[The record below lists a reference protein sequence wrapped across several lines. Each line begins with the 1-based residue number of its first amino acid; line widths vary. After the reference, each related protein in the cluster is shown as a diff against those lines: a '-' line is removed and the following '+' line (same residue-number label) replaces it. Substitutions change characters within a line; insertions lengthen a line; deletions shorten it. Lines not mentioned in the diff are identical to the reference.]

1 MAEERVIP
9 PEAPRMTMYQLL
21 HPTQS
26 SIPSCIMFPPN
37 APHVEIKQ
45 GLMAILPDFRG
56 LENENPYVHDKA
68 KGWLYTV
75 KPRSIGSWGEMT
87 QEFYKKFFPPHKVQ
101 QVKRKISS
109 FVQGHDET
117 LFMAWERFKDT
128 YNFCPTHGYDTWRLV
143 SYFYEGLQPRDRQF
157 VQIACGGEFL
167 QKEPED
173 AMDYLDEIAEN
184 SNTWN
189 GPSPLDSTDRNRSGA
204 TTSGE
209 ALKLKGSRGVN
220 AVYREEPME
229 ACRIC
234 QELDHTTSDCK
245 SLPQFLNVPEEQV
258 CAFNQYRPNNASYS
272 NNYNPNMRNH
282 PYLSYKSDNVLN
294 PPPPRNNF
302 VPSSSSSRPP
312 LEDVLGTF
320 MQKQSEQNQRFE
332 TMFTRMDEEVRET
345 KNHLAKLTNALSA
358 TEKGKLPSQTQP
370 NPNNQ
375 SVKIV
380 SKDNHE
386 ECKTVTILRSGK
398 AIGEEDESG
407 TPKVKE
413 AEPCLIPTPF
423 PQALRLPKNL
433 DVTTEILEHLHQV
446 KVNLPLLHIIK
457 QMPAYAKVIKDL
469 CTVKRKHHL
478 KKTAFFTEQVSAI
491 IQHKVPPKYKDPG
504 CPTISCT
511 IGEYLVERALLDLG
525 ASINLLPF
533 TVYQQMRLGD
543 LKPTSMT
550 LQLVD
555 HSVWT
560 PKGMVEDVLIKIE
573 NFYYP
578 VDFIILDTEPTLHPN
593 NGIPIILGR
602 PFLATANALINCRN
616 GRMKITFGSMTAEL
630 NIFNVMRQQLEDDE
644 CHYVN
649 LIDTVVQEEFNRN
662 CFSDPLETLL
672 TNSVNSYD
680 IEHDAKLTEIC
691 SLLDSSQVL
700 EEEQVMA
707 VNEPWR
713 PRFEELPETEKKPMP
728 SSEEIPQL
736 ELKPLPNGFKYA
748 YLGPGETFPV
758 VISAALNEE
767 QEGKLL
773 CVLRDH
779 KLALGWTIAD
789 IKGISPL
796 ICTHKIYLEDDC
808 KTSREPQRRLNP
820 TMKDVVKNEVIK
832 LLDAGIIYPISDSK
846 WVSPTQVVPKKS
858 GITVVKNANDELIP
872 TRLVTG
878 WRMCIDYRKLN
889 SATRKD
895 HFPLPF
901 IDQILERV
909 AGHEYYSFLDG
920 CVEKG
925 LVLNWEKCHFM
936 VTSGIVLG
944 HVVSSKGIEVDK
956 AKVDLILN
964 LPTPKTVRDVRSF
977 LGHAGFYRRF
987 IKDFSAISRPLC
999 NLLLKEST
1007 FEWTESC
1014 EVAFKKLVQLLTSAP
1029 IMQAPDW
1036 SLPFEIMCDASDYA
1050 VGAVLG
1056 QRKDK
1061 KPHVIYYASRTLNS
1075 AQMNYTTTEKE
1086 LLAVEFNLQIKDKK
1100 GVENVVADH
1109 LSRLTF
1115 EEVKEEIPI
1124 RDSFPDEQLFAVTKL
1139 PWYAHIVNYLVKD
1152 FIPETWT
1159 AQDRRKFFVE
1169 VRNFYWDDPY
1179 LFKYCPDQILRRC
1192 IPDNET
1198 FSVIKFCHTEA
1209 CGGHFSVKK
1218 TTAKILQCGFYWPTM
1233 FKDTHNF
1240 CKRCLECQKLGR
1252 VTRRNMMPM
1261 SPILEIEVFDCWG
1274 IDFMGPFPQS
1284 FGNLYILLAVDYV
1297 SKWVEAIACKVND
1310 HKVVLKFLRE
1320 HIFSRFGMPKA
1331 VISDNGK
1338 HFCNR
1343 PFEVLVKKY
1352 GVVHRLSTSYHPQTC
1367 GQVELAN
1374 REIKQILEK
1383 TVSPNR
1389 KDWSLRLTDALWAYR
1404 TAYKG
1409 PLGMSPYRLVYGKP
1423 CHLPVEM
1430 EHRAYWA
1437 IKAFN
1442 FDLKEASELR
1452 KFQMSELEEL
1462 RNEAYISTRH
1472 YKERM
1477 KLFHDKK
1484 IVRKT
1489 FEPNQTVLLYDSKRH
1504 TFSGKL
1510 RTRWDGPYIV
1520 KEVFDYGAVVIE
1532 DPRDGR
1538 ILKVNGQRLR
1548 PYLGEVV
1555 PAEEIMSL
1563 ELPTYG
1569 DAS

>member
-56 LENENPYVHDKA
+56 LENENPYVHVRAFKEVIGSFYVQNVIETAKLRFFPFSLKDKA

-87 QEFYKKFFPPHKVQ
+87 QEFYKKFFPPH
-101 QVKRKISS
+101 
-109 FVQGHDET
+109 
-117 LFMAWERFKDT
+117 KDT

-189 GPSPLDSTDRNRSGA
+189 GPSPLDSTNRNRSGA
-204 TTSGE
+204 TTSGGSIFKLREEDNLSAKISFLTKEIE

-478 KKTAFFTEQVSAI
+478 KKTAFLTEQLA
-491 IQHKVPPKYKDPG
+491 D
-504 CPTISCT
+504 
-511 IGEYLVERALLDLG
+511 R
-525 ASINLLPF
+525 
-533 TVYQQMRLGD
+533 
-543 LKPTSMT
+543 
-550 LQLVD
+550 
-555 HSVWT
+555 SVRT

-578 VDFIILDTEPTLHPN
+578 VDFIILDTEPTLHPD

-649 LIDTVVQEEFNRN
+649 LVDTV
-662 CFSDPLETLL
+662 
-672 TNSVNSYD
+672 
-680 IEHDAKLTEIC
+680 
-691 SLLDSSQVL
+691 VL

-728 SSEEIPQL
+728 SS
-736 ELKPLPNGFKYA
+736 
-748 YLGPGETFPV
+748 PGETFPV

-767 QEGKLL
+767 QE
-773 CVLRDH
+773 
-779 KLALGWTIAD
+779 
-789 IKGISPL
+789 
-796 ICTHKIYLEDDC
+796 EDDC

-909 AGHEYYSFLDG
+909 AGHEYYCFLDG
-920 CVEKG
+920 YSGYYQIEIALEDQGKTTFTCPFGTFAFRRMPFGLCNAPATFQRCMVSIFSDMVEKFMEVFMDDLSVFGDSFDDCLNNLKLVLARCVEKG

-1050 VGAVLG
+1050 VGAVL
-1056 QRKDK
+1056 
-1061 KPHVIYYASRTLNS
+1061 
-1075 AQMNYTTTEKE
+1075 EKE
-1086 LLAVEFNLQIKDKK
+1086 LLAVVFALDKFRSYLMGTSIVVFTDHAALRNSIFRSKTRKEWRTWWQIIYP
-1100 GVENVVADH
+1100 
-1109 LSRLTF
+1109 RLTF

-1489 FEPNQTVLLYDSKRH
+1489 FEPNQTVLLYDSKLH

>member
-1 MAEERVIP
+1 
-9 PEAPRMTMYQLL
+9 
-21 HPTQS
+21 
-26 SIPSCIMFPPN
+26 
-37 APHVEIKQ
+37 
-45 GLMAILPDFRG
+45 
-56 LENENPYVHDKA
+56 
-68 KGWLYTV
+68 
-75 KPRSIGSWGEMT
+75 MT

-128 YNFCPTHGYDTWRLV
+128 YNFCLTHGYDTL
-143 SYFYEGLQPRDRQF
+143 E
-157 VQIACGGEFL
+157 
-167 QKEPED
+167 EPED

-204 TTSGE
+204 TTSGGSIFKLREEDNLSAKISLLTKEIE

-234 QELDHTTSDCK
+234 QELDHTTSDYLPWKMFLELSCRSK
-245 SLPQFLNVPEEQV
+245 VNKIRGSRLCSL
-258 CAFNQYRPNNASYS
+258 
-272 NNYNPNMRNH
+272 
-282 PYLSYKSDNVLN
+282 
-294 PPPPRNNF
+294 
-302 VPSSSSSRPP
+302 
-312 LEDVLGTF
+312 G
-320 MQKQSEQNQRFE
+320 
-332 TMFTRMDEEVRET
+332 MDEEVRET

-398 AIGEEDESG
+398 AIGEE
-407 TPKVKE
+407 
-413 AEPCLIPTPF
+413 
-423 PQALRLPKNL
+423 LRSWSIYIKSRL
-433 DVTTEILEHLHQV
+433 T
-446 KVNLPLLHIIK
+446 LPLLHIIK

-525 ASINLLPF
+525 ASINLLQF
-533 TVYQQMRLGD
+533 TVYQQMGLGD

-550 LQLVD
+550 LQLAD
-555 HSVWT
+555 RSVRT

-578 VDFIILDTEPTLHPN
+578 
-593 NGIPIILGR
+593 
-602 PFLATANALINCRN
+602 
-616 GRMKITFGSMTAEL
+616 ITFGSMTAEL

-649 LIDTVVQEEFNRN
+649 LIDTVV
-662 CFSDPLETLL
+662 
-672 TNSVNSYD
+672 
-680 IEHDAKLTEIC
+680 
-691 SLLDSSQVL
+691 L

-713 PRFEELPETEKKPMP
+713 PRFEELLETENKPMP
-728 SSEEIPQL
+728 SI
-736 ELKPLPNGFKYA
+736 
-748 YLGPGETFPV
+748 
-758 VISAALNEE
+758 ISAALNEE
-767 QEGKLL
+767 QQGKLL

-779 KLALGWTIAD
+779 KLVLGWTIAN

-832 LLDAGIIYPISDSK
+832 LLDVGIIYPISD
-846 WVSPTQVVPKKS
+846 
-858 GITVVKNANDELIP
+858 
-872 TRLVTG
+872 R
-878 WRMCIDYRKLN
+878 
-889 SATRKD
+889 
-895 HFPLPF
+895 
-901 IDQILERV
+901 
-909 AGHEYYSFLDG
+909 
-920 CVEKG
+920 
-925 LVLNWEKCHFM
+925 
-936 VTSGIVLG
+936 

-956 AKVDLILN
+956 AKVVLILN
-964 LPTPKTVRDVRSF
+964 LPTPNTES
-977 LGHAGFYRRF
+977 
-987 IKDFSAISRPLC
+987 PL
-999 NLLLKEST
+999 SGQ
-1007 FEWTESC
+1007 SC

-1050 VGAVLG
+1050 
-1056 QRKDK
+1056 
-1061 KPHVIYYASRTLNS
+1061 
-1075 AQMNYTTTEKE
+1075 
-1086 LLAVEFNLQIKDKK
+1086 EFNLQIKDKK

-1139 PWYAHIVNYLVKD
+1139 
-1152 FIPETWT
+1152 
-1159 AQDRRKFFVE
+1159 
-1169 VRNFYWDDPY
+1169 
-1179 LFKYCPDQILRRC
+1179 
-1192 IPDNET
+1192 
-1198 FSVIKFCHTEA
+1198 
-1209 CGGHFSVKK
+1209 
-1218 TTAKILQCGFYWPTM
+1218 
-1233 FKDTHNF
+1233 
-1240 CKRCLECQKLGR
+1240 
-1252 VTRRNMMPM
+1252 
-1261 SPILEIEVFDCWG
+1261 
-1274 IDFMGPFPQS
+1274 
-1284 FGNLYILLAVDYV
+1284 
-1297 SKWVEAIACKVND
+1297 
-1310 HKVVLKFLRE
+1310 
-1320 HIFSRFGMPKA
+1320 

-1484 IVRKT
+1484 I
-1489 FEPNQTVLLYDSKRH
+1489 
-1504 TFSGKL
+1504 L

-1555 PAEEIMSL
+1555 PAEETMSL

>member
-1 MAEERVIP
+1 
-9 PEAPRMTMYQLL
+9 
-21 HPTQS
+21 
-26 SIPSCIMFPPN
+26 MFPPN
-37 APHVEIKQ
+37 APHMEIKQ

-56 LENENPYVHDKA
+56 LENENPYVHVRAFEEVIGNFYAQNVIETAKLRFFPFSLKDKA
-68 KGWLYTV
+68 KDWLYTM
-75 KPRSIGSWGEMT
+75 KP
-87 QEFYKKFFPPHKVQ
+87 
-101 QVKRKISS
+101 
-109 FVQGHDET
+109 
-117 LFMAWERFKDT
+117 RFKDT

-204 TTSGE
+204 TTSGGSIFKLREEDNLSAKISLLTKEIE

-332 TMFTRMDEEVRET
+332 TMFTRMDEE
-345 KNHLAKLTNALSA
+345 
-358 TEKGKLPSQTQP
+358 
-370 NPNNQ
+370 

-398 AIGEEDESG
+398 AIGEEVEKGIPKAKEKSKKTQVEMDESG

-413 AEPCLIPTPF
+413 AEQLT
-423 PQALRLPKNL
+423 
-433 DVTTEILEHLHQV
+433 
-446 KVNLPLLHIIK
+446 LPLLHIIK
-457 QMPAYAKVIKDL
+457 QMPTYAKVIKDL

-491 IQHKVPPKYKDPG
+491 IQHK
-504 CPTISCT
+504 
-511 IGEYLVERALLDLG
+511 LALTY
-525 ASINLLPF
+525 SPF
-533 TVYQQMRLGD
+533 TVYQQMGLGD

-550 LQLVD
+550 LQLAD
-555 HSVWT
+555 RSVRT

-578 VDFIILDTEPTLHPN
+578 VDFIILDTEPTLHPD

-616 GRMKITFGSMTAEL
+616 GRMKITFGSMT
-630 NIFNVMRQQLEDDE
+630 
-644 CHYVN
+644 
-649 LIDTVVQEEFNRN
+649 
-662 CFSDPLETLL
+662 
-672 TNSVNSYD
+672 
-680 IEHDAKLTEIC
+680 
-691 SLLDSSQVL
+691 VL

-820 TMKDVVKNEVIK
+820 TMKDVVKNEV
-832 LLDAGIIYPISDSK
+832 
-846 WVSPTQVVPKKS
+846 VPKKS

-909 AGHEYYSFLDG
+909 AGHEYYCFLDG
-920 CVEKG
+920 YSGYYQIEIALEDQGKTTFTCPFGTFAFRRMPFGLCNAPATFQRCMPGVLKKA

-944 HVVSSKGIEVDK
+944 HVVSSKGIE
-956 AKVDLILN
+956 
-964 LPTPKTVRDVRSF
+964 
-977 LGHAGFYRRF
+977 GHAGFYRRF

-1086 LLAVEFNLQIKDKK
+1086 LLAVVFALDKFRSYLMGTSIVVFTDHAALRYLLSKKDAKARLIRWILLLQEFNLQIKDKK

-1139 PWYAHIVNYLVKD
+1139 PWYAHIVNYLVKG

-1169 VRNFYWDDPY
+1169 
-1179 LFKYCPDQILRRC
+1179 
-1192 IPDNET
+1192 
-1198 FSVIKFCHTEA
+1198 
-1209 CGGHFSVKK
+1209 
-1218 TTAKILQCGFYWPTM
+1218 CGFYWPTM
-1233 FKDTHNF
+1233 FKDTHSF
-1240 CKRCLECQKLGR
+1240 CKGCLECQKLGR

-1297 SKWVEAIACKVND
+1297 SKWVEAIA
-1310 HKVVLKFLRE
+1310 F
-1320 HIFSRFGMPKA
+1320 
-1331 VISDNGK
+1331 ISDNGK

-1352 GVVHRLSTSYHPQTC
+1352 GVMHY
-1367 GQVELAN
+1367 G
-1374 REIKQILEK
+1374 
-1383 TVSPNR
+1383 
-1389 KDWSLRLTDALWAYR
+1389 LTG

-1442 FDLKEASELR
+1442 FDLKEAGELR

-1489 FEPNQTVLLYDSKRH
+1489 FEPNQTVLLYDSKLH

-1555 PAEEIMSL
+1555 PAEETMSL

-1569 DAS
+1569 DVS